1 MSNRKPF
8 FSQISSRFF
17 KKKKKEKDRYGYWYV
32 VNAYIAAEVELCIGL
47 VTTAL
52 ILIYQQNFWLAV
64 GTLTGFLILEF
75 LILMAISMAE
85 NLIYLR
91 KQIDAVVI
99 AGQQG
104 KPVEFNFEVEDK
116 DEEDPYKVFRIIG
129 ISTAVTVGIVLARTY
144 L

>member
-1 MSNRKPF
+1 
-8 FSQISSRFF
+8 
-17 KKKKKEKDRYGYWYV
+17 
-32 VNAYIAAEVELCIGL
+32 L
-47 VTTAL
+47 
-52 ILIYQQNFWLAV
+52 
-64 GTLTGFLILEF
+64 
-75 LILMAISMAE
+75 
-85 NLIYLR
+85 
-91 KQIDAVVI
+91 DAVVI

>member
-1 MSNRKPF
+1 
-8 FSQISSRFF
+8 
-17 KKKKKEKDRYGYWYV
+17 
-32 VNAYIAAEVELCIGL
+32 
-47 VTTAL
+47 
-52 ILIYQQNFWLAV
+52 
-64 GTLTGFLILEF
+64 
-75 LILMAISMAE
+75 MAE

-91 KQIDAVVI
+91 KQLDAVVI

>member
-1 MSNRKPF
+1 MRNRKPF
-8 FSQISSRFF
+8 IFQISNRLFGIS
-17 KKKKKEKDRYGYWYV
+17 KEKKERYGYWYV

-75 LILMAISMAE
+75 LILMGISMAE

-91 KQIDAVVI
+91 KQMDAVVI
-99 AGQQG
+99 AGQEG
-104 KPVEFNFEVEDK
+104 KPVQFDFEVADK
-116 DEEDPYKVFRIIG
+116 VEEDPYKLLRIIG